1 MFLRHLRLRP
11 LRETNLP
18 YLRRRIRRSIQQPRL
33 RPLPPLA
40 ASAHPYNRCNPSS
53 TCHPGTGSASGPP
66 RRTTSPPTAKSCGT
80 SMPSSRS
87 SPSSSGTGGEAWFTY
102 NFPTWSIPVEFR
114 GSVVVFTSILAFS
127 RATRNARLW
136 CHVGL
141 MFYFF
146 YIVDGWFC
154 ALFVAG
160 MFLAEL
166 DILARRDELPSWITR
181 FEPWKTHISYACFC
195 IAMVLGGVPAYT
207 GKLETL
213 TEAPGWK
220 HVAIFVPGAS
230 WDQKWIFLFWS
241 AIMMMTA
248 IRNIGWL
255 KAFFETPFCLY
266 LGKISFSLYLVHG
279 PIIWTLGD
287 RLYAATGWY
296 TEAHETNVPG
306 WLDCFPISHAGPLG
320 LEPSFL
326 LPHYYYPAVYAV
338 ACGDG
343 DEAG

>member
-1 MFLRHLRLRP
+1 MSSWHWFGIWTVSPDHKP
-11 LRETNLP
+11 TYREELWNF
-18 YLRRRIRRSIQQPRL
+18 YGEFKKFSFVFR
-33 RPLPPLA
+33 
-40 ASAHPYNRCNPSS
+40 
-53 TCHPGTGSASGPP
+53 
-66 RRTTSPPTAKSCGT
+66 
-80 SMPSSRS
+80 
-87 SPSSSGTGGEAWFTY
+87 TGGEAWFTY

-181 FEPWKTHISYACFC
+181 FEPWKTQISYACFC
-195 IAMVLGGVPAYT
+195 IAMLLGGVPAYT

-220 HVAIFVPGAS
+220 HMAIFVPGAS

-266 LGKISFSLYLVHG
+266 LGKISFSFYLVHG

-306 WLDCFPISHAGPLG
+306 WVDCFPISHAGPLG

-326 LPHYYYPAVYAV
+326 LPHIIILPFTLWLAEMVTKLVDEPSNTFAKCLYERTLPAPKDTLEVRS
-338 ACGDG
+338 
-343 DEAG
+343 